1 MNEWFDKELMRVK
14 LAFGAMVIAFIV
26 FVIIAVIVGSIISG
40 IWEGRR
46 DFFSKPYVS
55 IPIVLALI
63 VSIII
68 HLVRAT

>member
-1 MNEWFDKELMRVK
+1 MFKS
-14 LAFGAMVIAFIV
+14 AFGAMVIAFIV
-26 FVIIAVIVGSIISG
+26 SVIIAAIVAG
-40 IWEGRR
+40 IWEGCR

-55 IPIVLALI
+55 IPIVLVLI

>member
-26 FVIIAVIVGSIISG
+26 FVIIAAIVAG
-40 IWEGRR
+40 ILEGCR

-63 VSIII
+63 FSVII
-68 HLVRAT
+68 HLVRVA

>member
-1 MNEWFDKELMRVK
+1 MFKS
-14 LAFGAMVIAFIV
+14 AFGAMVIAFIV

-40 IWEGRR
+40 IWEGCR